1 MSAADLDPW
10 GEDRPL
16 TARNWAADIV
26 LGVLPIALSLP
37 AGNRL
42 FGVAVLVGVAV
53 AIRRRWLMMSV
64 ALLTVAGLWQVIY
77 GEINYAADAF
87 YCLVTFRLGA
97 DRDRA
102 TRRIGLAFCAV
113 VIAGATGWTTLQL
126 PVGGS
131 DWWRRAIAAAIMA
144 GLSALVV
151 VGGWLTGYVRYQRR
165 EVIRDRVGLELQSAE
180 ERRLRDLV
188 AQQQQRIAIASDMHD
203 VVAHSWAVVAA
214 QADGARYLLRTDPER
229 AEEALSVIGE
239 TARAAMTDIRG
250 LLSRLRDDGSE
261 APLTLDQPE
270 ALIQRLRD
278 VGVSLEVHQEGTP
291 SADPQLT
298 ATASRVL
305 TESLTNAL
313 KHGDLRSPVRVR
325 EDWTDGYR
333 LTVTN
338 AAGARPV
345 GTHGHGLRG
354 MRERVVAAGGV
365 MRAEPADAGT
375 RWQVEVS
382 IPKEKP

>member
-1 MSAADLDPW
+1 MTSTLQVDPW
-10 GEDRPL
+10 GEDEPL
-16 TARNWAADIV
+16 TIRGWVVDILIGLV
-26 LGVLPIALSLP
+26 PIAITAVDGLHSWP
-37 AGNRL
+37 AAILLGIAL
-42 FGVAVLVGVAV
+42 
-53 AIRRRWLMMSV
+53 AIRRKWLAVSV
-64 ALLTVAGLWQVIY
+64 SLSIVAAIWQVID
-77 GEINYAADAF
+77 GNINYVADLGYA
-87 YCLVTFRLGA
+87 LITFRLGA
-97 DRDRA
+97 HRQRAVRRFGLIACAAAVVVASTWIAVEPGMDGEAGDR
-102 TRRIGLAFCAV
+102 LAAV
-113 VIAGATGWTTLQL
+113 VIM
-126 PVGGS
+126 GG
-131 DWWRRAIAAAIMA
+131 
-144 GLSALVV
+144 LTALVV
-151 VGGWLTGYVRYQRR
+151 FGGWVTGYLRYQQRQ
-165 EVIRDRVGLELQSAE
+165 VIRERIGLELQSAE

-188 AQQQQRIAIASDMHD
+188 TGQQQRIAIASDMHD

-214 QADGARYLLRTDPER
+214 QADGARYLLRTDPDA

-239 TARAAMTDIRG
+239 TARSAMTDIRG

-261 APLTLDQPE
+261 APLTLDQPD

-338 AAGARPV
+338 AAGTRPV

-354 MRERVVAAGGV
+354 MRERVTAAGGM

-375 RWQVEVS
+375 RWQVDVS
-382 IPKEKP
+382 IPKDRL